1 MGQSPDSRL
10 VNEEQTGIPF
20 LQGNA
25 EFTEKHPLPIHW
37 VTKPTKL
44 SEKGDILI
52 SVRAPVG
59 EINIADKEYCIGR
72 GLAAIRFKK
81 IDKQFGWYAI
91 AYHKNQLVKLA
102 QGSTFTAVSSKDF
115 SDFEIIHPNNP
126 EEQRAIADILSTVD
140 EAIAQSESL
149 VRKYQSIKQGLM
161 SDLLTRGVDENEE
174 LRPTREDAPGL
185 YRESP
190 LGWLPKEWE
199 AVELKTIASVE
210 RGKFTP
216 RPRNNPKYYNGE
228 HAFIQTGE
236 VAAAGGRRIN
246 SYTQTLNEL
255 GASVS
260 REFPRGAIIVTIAAN
275 IGETAIL
282 DIPMYVTDSL
292 VGIVVHQPNNVRYV
306 EMFIRSKKEYF
317 NAVAPQSAQK
327 NINLGD
333 LRPMLIAEPHPKE
346 QDRIAQIYD
355 SSESVLMN
363 EESNLNKL
371 HLLKQGLMQDLLS
384 GQVPVKV

>member
-1 MGQSPDSRL
+1 M
-10 VNEEQTGIPF
+10 
-20 LQGNA
+20 A
-25 EFTEKHPLPIHW
+25 
-37 VTKPTKL
+37 
-44 SEKGDILI
+44 SET
-52 SVRAPVG
+52 
-59 EINIADKEYCIGR
+59 
-72 GLAAIRFKK
+72 
-81 IDKQFGWYAI
+81 
-91 AYHKNQLVKLA
+91 H
-102 QGSTFTAVSSKDF
+102 GSTMKHITRPALLNYRVT
-115 SDFEIIHPNNP
+115 IPVNPN
-126 EEQRAIADILSTVD
+126 EQGIIADILSTVD
-140 EAIAQSESL
+140 EAIAQSEAL

-161 SDLLTRGVDENEE
+161 SDLLTRGVDENGE
-174 LRPTREDAPGL
+174 LRPTREEAPDL

-228 HAFIQTGE
+228 HPFIQTGE

-246 SYTQTLNEL
+246 TYTQTLNEL

-260 REFPRGAIIVTIAAN
+260 REFPRETIVVTIAAN

-292 VGIVVHQPNNVRYV
+292 VGIVVRQPNNVRYV
-306 EMFIRSKKEYF
+306 ETFIRSKKEYF

-333 LRPMLIAEPHPKE
+333 LRPMLIAKPKPIE
-346 QDRIAQIYD
+346 QDKIAEIYD
-355 SSESVLMN
+355 FAESVLMN
-363 EESNLNKL
+363 EESNLTKL
-371 HLLKQGLMQDLLS
+371 QLLKQGLMQDLLS
-384 GQVPVKV
+384 GQVRVKV